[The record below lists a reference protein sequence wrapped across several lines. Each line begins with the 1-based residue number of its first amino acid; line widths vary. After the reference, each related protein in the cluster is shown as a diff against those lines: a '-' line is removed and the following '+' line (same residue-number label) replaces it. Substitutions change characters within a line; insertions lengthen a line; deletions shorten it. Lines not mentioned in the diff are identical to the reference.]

1 MNKTIIINING
12 TVFHIEEDA
21 YEILK
26 NYMTD
31 VKRHFLYSADSHEIT
46 TDIEN
51 RIAEMFSEILT
62 DSKQVIVEEDVK
74 QVIEQM
80 GSVKDFE
87 NAEADEPTSAGNNFN
102 YTNTGSRTLFRDP
115 DDHLL
120 GGVCS
125 GLANYFNIQAVW
137 VRLLFAAAVAFFGT
151 GVLLYAILW
160 IVIPRAITRADRM
173 AMKGEKLN
181 LQGFKNNFDEELSS
195 VRSHMANLHAEAKP
209 LIYKLRDFISE
220 FFYHLGQFFRV
231 FGKVLIKVFGIII
244 LLSCLGGAIT
254 MVVFLCMATIWADSH
269 SGMFSRD
276 VMSSEYAN
284 RIFVAGFVA
293 ALLPLVAIF
302 LLTVKAIF
310 NARTID
316 RSIGSVIFI
325 IWLFA
330 VGVLVFYGTRVA
342 SGFKSSASF
351 NQTLTLAPASKNTY
365 YLKLN
370 DVKYFTHED
379 SVRLDMKANFK
390 NMVVTNE
397 DDDFEDFG
405 RNNVSINIERS
416 DVAQPILVET
426 FRAKGRRFEDALFN
440 ARNTRY
446 IFSQQDSVLTFDRYL
461 QYIEGAGWH
470 DQGIELTLKV
480 PLNAVLIIDEDINDY
495 IRGVV
500 DIRDCNKVNKRN
512 EDLRSAA
519 FIMSENG
526 LGCKVDTLVL
536 PQPAKVDSTKVKIDS
551 AKTLKVK

>member
-62 DSKQVIVEEDVK
+62 DSKQVIVEQDVN

-87 NAEADEPTSAGNNFN
+87 NAEADEPTATSGFD

-120 GGVCS
+120 GGVCA
-125 GLANYFNIQAVW
+125 GLGNYFDIQAVW
-137 VRLLFAAAVAFFGT
+137 VRLLFVGAVAFFGT

-195 VRSHMANLHAEAKP
+195 VRNHMANLHAEAKP
-209 LIYKLRDFISE
+209 LIYKFRDFISD
-220 FFYHLGQFFRV
+220 FIFHLGRFFSV
-231 FGKVLIKVFGIII
+231 SGKVLIKIFGILI
-244 LLSCLGGAIT
+244 LLTCLGFGIFLI
-254 MVVFLCMATIWADSH
+254 VVLAMTTIWADAP
-269 SGMFSRD
+269 SGMFSREF
-276 VMSSEYAN
+276 VTSEYAN
-284 RIFVAGFVA
+284 RIFIAGFA
-293 ALLPLVAIF
+293 AAFLPLVALF
-302 LLTVKAIF
+302 LLTLKAIF
-310 NARTID
+310 NTRAID
-316 RSIGSVIFI
+316 KSIGQVIFI

-330 VGVLVFYGTRVA
+330 VGVVAFYGTKVA

-351 NQTLTLAPASKNTY
+351 NQTLTLAPSSKNIY

-370 DVKYFTHED
+370 DVKYFTHDD
-379 SVRLDMKANFK
+379 SVRLNMKSDFK
-390 NMVVTNE
+390 DMVVTNDD
-397 DDDFEDFG
+397 DDDFENFG

-416 DVAQPILVET
+416 EVAQPILVET
-426 FRAKGRRFEDALFN
+426 FRAKGHHYEDALLN

-446 IFSQQDSVLTFDRYL
+446 IFVQQDSVLKFDRYL
-461 QYIEGAGWH
+461 QQVESAGWH

-500 DIRDCNKVNKRN
+500 DIRECNKTNKRN

-536 PQPAKVDSTKVKIDS
+536 PQPAKIDST
-551 AKTLKVK
+551 KTLKVK